1 MEKFMI
7 LNRRNQKLSALFHE
21 PANQTNKII
30 IFTHSFKGDK
40 NYQPIIREFCEHIC
54 NEGYAVIRFDCWGSG
69 ESDGKFE
76 DSSITTQIE
85 DLQDIIKYVKTQGYS
100 EICLVGL
107 SLGTTDSIMAYDNS
121 IKCMVLWS
129 PLFQHEHFYE
139 SYKDKILQNGF
150 IIIKRILTGEEVKCG
165 KAMWQDLKDVKPY
178 KRLSEIDCPVLA
190 IIGSDDG
197 NITEEKAQEFM
208 KMIPSENKLEV
219 IQGGDHDFLIEEAK
233 KKAIELSTDFIKA
246 HL

>member
-1 MEKFMI
+1 MKKIII
-7 LNRRNQKLSALFHE
+7 LNRRNKKLSALFHK
-21 PANQTNKII
+21 PADQAKKII

-40 NYQPIIREFCEHIC
+40 DYQPIIREFSEHIY

-85 DLQDIIKYVKTQGYS
+85 DLEDIIKYVKSQGYN
-100 EICLVGL
+100 EICLIGL
-107 SLGTTDSIMAYDNS
+107 SLGTTDSIMAYDDS

-129 PLFQHEHFYE
+129 PIFQHEQLYE
-139 SYKDKILQNGF
+139 SYKDEILQKGF
-150 IIIKRILTGEEVKCG
+150 IIRKRNLTGEEVKCG
-165 KAMWQDLKDVKPY
+165 KAMWQDFKDIKPY
-178 KRLSEIDCPVLA
+178 KKLHEINCPVLA
-190 IIGSDDG
+190 IIGSEDRH
-197 NITEEKAQEFM
+197 ITKEKAQEFM
-208 KMIPSENKLEV
+208 KMIPFENKLEV

-233 KKAIELSTDFIKA
+233 RKAIKLTTDFIKA